1 MKMGLAPNAQN
12 LYLGAGSVYFDR
24 FDANGNS
31 TGLRHLGNV
40 DTFEITTSV
49 EVKEKK
55 NAMDG
60 LRATYAEVP
69 IGSSAELNMAITE
82 FTKENIALAVIGADT
97 VLTQAAVA
105 TVTDRA
111 VGPATAGDVQ
121 LDKWYEIGAY
131 DVTVSAVKQGATTL
145 NASAYTLDLAA
156 GLIRL
161 NSSYTGTNK
170 AVAGTL
176 ITWSGSVPEIA
187 AADDRW
193 TVQALST
200 SSIRGHVKYV
210 SAPNQTMG
218 PRVAVDVWLC
228 GLNPDGALGLI
239 TEDFGTFNLK
249 GKVYADTSKA
259 VGEQYFRIV
268 KLKAS

>member
-1 MKMGLAPNAQN
+1 
-12 LYLGAGSVYFDR
+12 
-24 FDANGNS
+24 
-31 TGLRHLGNV
+31 
-40 DTFEITTSV
+40 
-49 EVKEKK
+49 
-55 NAMDG
+55 MDG

-82 FTKENIALAVIGADT
+82 FTKENFALAVIGADA
-97 VLTQAAVA
+97 VLTQAADAAV
-105 TVTDRA
+105 VDRA
-111 VGPATAGDVQ
+111 CGPTTAGDVA
-121 LDKWYEIGAY
+121 LDVWYDIGAL
-131 DVTVSAVKQGATTL
+131 DITVTAVKQGATTL
-145 NASAYTLDLAA
+145 NAAAYTLETSA

-161 NSSYTGTNK
+161 NSSYTGVNA

-176 ITWSGSVPEIA
+176 ITWSGSIA
-187 AADDRW
+187 AIVAGDARW

-200 SSIRGHVKYV
+200 ASIKGKVVYV
-210 SAPNQTMG
+210 SAANQTMG
-218 PRVAVDVWLC
+218 PRIKVEVWLC

-259 VGEQYFRIV
+259 VGQQYFKIT